1 MQFHSLSYI
10 ILLALTLLLFLIC
23 SKHRQ
28 VRNFVLIVASF
39 IFYAYW
45 DWKLYGLIVI
55 SALIDW
61 VGSKYVFKERNDKK
75 RKLILSVSIVAN
87 LSILVYYKYSDLFLS
102 LVNAW
107 ESNLFDFR
115 ISKIVLPL
123 GISFYTLQSM
133 SYSIDVY
140 RRNYEPKES
149 FITYFTFVSF
159 FPQLIAGPILRAQE
173 FIPQLE
179 KKYQMSWINIQN
191 GCFRILLGL
200 AMKLLIADRCAI
212 YVNEIFGF
220 PDQYNSAAI
229 VLANFLFAIQL
240 YADFAAYSHI
250 AIGSASLLNLK
261 LAENFKTP
269 WLAGSLKGFWQ
280 RWHISLGAW
289 LRDYL
294 YLPLGGKQR
303 FALASMIVFLLSG
316 LWHGAN
322 WTFIAWGAFHGLGLL
337 IERYSPVK
345 LPRLIRW
352 CFVQGWFVVSM
363 IFFRSESVSDL
374 KIMLNRFWDTLY
386 YKPNVNLNVILL
398 CAVLFLIIDYLF
410 SLKAYSKPFK
420 FYWINTIVY
429 SFLIVMV
436 LLFNTA
442 KTSSFIYFQF

>member
-191 GCFRILLGL
+191 GCFRILLGY
-200 AMKLLIADRCAI
+200 AI
-212 YVNEIFGF
+212 LYTECQFKRHFTMCCV
-220 PDQYNSAAI
+220 
-229 VLANFLFAIQL
+229 VLN
-240 YADFAAYSHI
+240 
-250 AIGSASLLNLK
+250 N
-261 LAENFKTP
+261 
-269 WLAGSLKGFWQ
+269 
-280 RWHISLGAW
+280 R
-289 LRDYL
+289 
-294 YLPLGGKQR
+294 
-303 FALASMIVFLLSG
+303 LS
-316 LWHGAN
+316 
-322 WTFIAWGAFHGLGLL
+322 I
-337 IERYSPVK
+337 
-345 LPRLIRW
+345 
-352 CFVQGWFVVSM
+352 
-363 IFFRSESVSDL
+363 
-374 KIMLNRFWDTLY
+374 
-386 YKPNVNLNVILL
+386 
-398 CAVLFLIIDYLF
+398 
-410 SLKAYSKPFK
+410 
-420 FYWINTIVY
+420 
-429 SFLIVMV
+429 
-436 LLFNTA
+436 
-442 KTSSFIYFQF
+442 